1 MYEQENIKPYNKNK
15 EKGPQVAL
23 MFDNIAHSYDFLNH
37 FLSLGID
44 KIWRR
49 KAIMGLRKL
58 HPAKILD
65 VATGTADFAILSS
78 RLLHPQQVTGIDIS
92 EGMLEVGRQKVE
104 KLGIDNIVLE
114 KGDCMHLAFDD
125 GTFDAVTVA
134 YGVRNFASLDQ
145 GLREICRVLKPG
157 GRLVIL
163 ELSRPEH
170 FPMKQLFDIYS
181 RVVMTFMG
189 HLFSH
194 DSSAYEYLPAT
205 MKVFPHSSE
214 MRTILQIAG
223 FRDVRSYK
231 SLFDMNTRYEAD
243 K

>member
-114 KGDCMHLAFDD
+114 KGDCMYLAFDD

-145 GLREICRVLKPG
+145 GLREISAGNETRAG
-157 GRLVIL
+157 GCAG
-163 ELSRPEH
+163 SR
-170 FPMKQLFDIYS
+170 
-181 RVVMTFMG
+181 
-189 HLFSH
+189 
-194 DSSAYEYLPAT
+194 SSAWSCSVRTRRGGEALHRRGPAAALC
-205 MKVFPHSSE
+205 P
-214 MRTILQIAG
+214 
-223 FRDVRSYK
+223 
-231 SLFDMNTRYEAD
+231 
-243 K
+243 